1 MISGEG
7 EEISV
12 WHKTLW
18 MEMEFW
24 GNADP
29 IYEQR
34 VTALKIAI
42 FQLQVMIEDYF
53 MDKDFTYR
61 EAKPLLLDVL
71 QTIDGNHFVSYMKG

>member
-1 MISGEG
+1 MFWQLTPNIYIASQKMISGEG

-34 VTALKIAI
+34 VTALK
-42 FQLQVMIEDYF
+42 V
-53 MDKDFTYR
+53 
-61 EAKPLLLDVL
+61 
-71 QTIDGNHFVSYMKG
+71 